1 MTSPAS
7 DPNSVTS
14 LIRREVHV
22 LFNPQLERYLL
33 TLQNG
38 LPVWT
43 ESAAQAT
50 SWFTQAAAVKV
61 AAMVDAP
68 LAPVPVRY
76 VRPAADPL
84 GWRFAN
90 D

>member
-1 MTSPAS
+1 MTSPA
-7 DPNSVTS
+7 PEQNSVTS
-14 LIRREVHV
+14 LIKRQVHV
-22 LFNPQLERYLL
+22 LFNPHLERYLL

-38 LPVWT
+38 HPLWT
-43 ESAAQAT
+43 QSAAQAA
-50 SWFTQAAAVKV
+50 SWFTQEAALKV
-61 AAMVDAP
+61 AGMVDAP